1 MNRAAR
7 RMMKNTRI
15 PLDEVVK
22 SIEDTK
28 IDAIRVAN
36 KYNTKM
42 LLSASCLV
50 LNDKFGFDK
59 DQCINFLNCV
69 QKVMLDGLCA
79 TELSMKVLDKLD
91 IDIDSV
97 DSEEVGGI

>member
-1 MNRAAR
+1 MNRASR

-50 LNDKFGFDK
+50 LNDKFDFDK
-59 DQCINFLNCV
+59 D
-69 QKVMLDGLCA
+69 
-79 TELSMKVLDKLD
+79 
-91 IDIDSV
+91 
-97 DSEEVGGI
+97 